1 MTERISATKH
11 DINNLKETCQS
22 TRTPLHVPKFC
33 ELWSRNSYERLTS
46 FCPPPKFS
54 HWGKLSA
61 LLHAQPA
68 GKLWHVLRHSTNLV

>member
-33 ELWSRNSYERLTS
+33 ELWSRNSYERL
-46 FCPPPKFS
+46 
-54 HWGKLSA
+54 
-61 LLHAQPA
+61 
-68 GKLWHVLRHSTNLV
+68 